1 MRVHWLSPDFGLSY
15 WEGKLSSFFGEGRD
29 CVANYRADHY
39 VIDVA
44 VSPVFIWLSRA
55 DDGVMR
61 RFKMLAGMLI
71 LRLIAAA
78 HMAALQAHAQ
88 VQPRLAQLQALLAAL
103 RVRLYAFLD
112 RSNVRALPSHR

>member
-1 MRVHWLSPDFGLSY
+1 MRVHWLSPDCELNYG
-15 WEGKLSSFFGEGRD
+15 EGKLSSFFGEWRD
-29 CVANYRADHY
+29 CVANDRANHY

-78 HMAALQAHAQ
+78 HMATL
-88 VQPRLAQLQALLAAL
+88 
-103 RVRLYAFLD
+103 
-112 RSNVRALPSHR
+112 

>member
-1 MRVHWLSPDFGLSY
+1 MRVHLGLSPDCVLSY
-15 WEGKLSSFFGEGRD
+15 EEGKLGSFFGEWRD
-29 CVANYRADHY
+29 CVANDRANHY

-78 HMAALQAHAQ
+78 HMATL
-88 VQPRLAQLQALLAAL
+88 
-103 RVRLYAFLD
+103 
-112 RSNVRALPSHR
+112 